1 MPELAALEVL
11 LTVARTGSLNA
22 AAAELG
28 VTQQAVSAR
37 VSALEAQ
44 TGVSL
49 VVRGP
54 RGSELTSTGVVV
66 AEWAERLLKAAAE
79 VDAGIAALREDAH
92 RQLRI
97 SSSLTIAEQLLP
109 GWLVSMQAAARR
121 RGADAPRIVLT
132 ATNSDAVI
140 ERVRGGKA
148 DLGFV
153 EGPSVPRSVRSR
165 IVATDRLT
173 LVVPPD
179 HPLARRSR
187 PIDAAELAA
196 TALVS
201 REPGSGTRE
210 ALRIALVE
218 TLGMGMGM
226 GMGTGAGA
234 GTVTMAAPLIEFST
248 AGGVRQAVLAGAGP
262 AVMSDLAVRD
272 DLAVGRLRAVA
283 VDGVDL
289 RRALKAVWI
298 GERLPPAGPAR
309 DLLTHLSSMRRAAA
323 G

>member
-37 VSALEAQ
+37 ISALETQ

-49 VVRGP
+49 VLRGP
-54 RGSELTSTGVVV
+54 RGSALTSTGVVV
-66 AEWAERLLKAAAE
+66 AEWAERLLEAAAE

-109 GWLVSMQAAARR
+109 GWLVSMQVAARR
-121 RGADAPRIVLT
+121 RGAAAPRIVLT

-140 ERVRGGKA
+140 ERVRSGEA

-165 IVATDRLT
+165 IVAADRLT

-179 HPLARRSR
+179 HPLARRSH
-187 PIDAAELAA
+187 PIDARELAA

-210 ALRIALVE
+210 ALRIALIDV
-218 TLGMGMGM
+218 L
-226 GMGTGAGA
+226 GA
-234 GTVTMAAPLIEFST
+234 GTVVAAPLIEYST

-262 AVMSDLAVRD
+262 AVMSDLAVRE

-283 VDGVDL
+283 VEGVDL

-309 DLLTHLSSMRRAAA
+309 DLLTHLSSMHRAA
-323 G
+323 GG

>member
-1 MPELAALEVL
+1 MPELASLEVL

-37 VSALEAQ
+37 ISALETQ

-121 RGADAPRIVLT
+121 RGAAAPRIVLT

-140 ERVRGGKA
+140 ERVRTGEA

-187 PIDAAELAA
+187 PIDAAELAS
-196 TALVS
+196 TPLVS

-218 TLGMGMGM
+218 TLG
-226 GMGTGAGA
+226 A
-234 GTVTMAAPLIEFST
+234 GTVVAAPLIEFST

-262 AVMSDLAVRD
+262 AVMSDLTVRD

-309 DLLTHLSSMRRAAA
+309 DLLTHLSSMRRAAS

>member
-37 VSALEAQ
+37 ISALETQ

-121 RGADAPRIVLT
+121 RGAAAPRIVLT

-140 ERVRGGKA
+140 ERVRAGEA

-187 PIDAAELAA
+187 AIDAAELAS
-196 TALVS
+196 TPLVS

-218 TLGMGMGM
+218 TLG
-226 GMGTGAGA
+226 A
-234 GTVTMAAPLIEFST
+234 GTVVAAPLIEFST

-262 AVMSDLAVRD
+262 AVMSDLTVRD

-309 DLLTHLSSMRRAAA
+309 DLLTHLSSMRRAAS

>member
-11 LTVARTGSLNA
+11 LTVARTGSFNA
-22 AAAELG
+22 TATELG
-28 VTQQAVSAR
+28 VTQQAISAR
-37 VSALEAQ
+37 ISALEAQ

-54 RGSELTSTGVVV
+54 RGSELTPSGVVV
-66 AEWAERLLKAAAE
+66 AEWAERLLAAAAE
-79 VDAGIAALREDAH
+79 VEAGIAALREDAH

-97 SSSLTIAEQLLP
+97 SASLTIAEQLLP

-121 RGADAPRIVLT
+121 IGATAPHVVLT
-132 ATNSDAVI
+132 ATNSDAVV
-140 ERVRGGKA
+140 ERVRGGEA

-153 EGPSVPRSVRSR
+153 EGPTVPRSVRHR

-179 HPLARRSR
+179 HPFARRTR
-187 PIDAAELAA
+187 PLDAPELAK
-196 TALVS
+196 TPLVT

-210 ALRIALVE
+210 ALRTALIKALDPDAVF
-218 TLGMGMGM
+218 
-226 GMGTGAGA
+226 AD
-234 GTVTMAAPLIEFST
+234 PLIEFST

-272 DLAVGRLRAVA
+272 DLASGRLRAVP

-289 RRALKAVWI
+289 RRALKAVWL
-298 GERLPPAGPAR
+298 GERVPPAGPAR
-309 DLLTHLSSMRRAAA
+309 DLLAHLGHLGHLGHKPAL
-323 G
+323 

>member
-1 MPELAALEVL
+1 MPDLAALEVL
-11 LTVARTGSLNA
+11 LTVARTGSFNA
-22 AAAELG
+22 TAAELG
-28 VTQQAVSAR
+28 VTQQAISAR
-37 VSALEAQ
+37 ISALEAQ

-54 RGSELTSTGVVV
+54 RGSEMTPAGVVV

-92 RQLRI
+92 RHLRI
-97 SSSLTIAEQLLP
+97 SASLTIAEQLLP
-109 GWLVSMQAAARR
+109 GWLVSMQAAARA
-121 RGADAPRIVLT
+121 RGAGAPRIVLT
-132 ATNSDAVI
+132 AANSDAVI
-140 ERVRGGKA
+140 ERVRAGEA

-165 IVATDRLT
+165 VVATDRLT
-173 LVVPPD
+173 LVVPPN

-187 PIDAAELAA
+187 PLDARELAS

-210 ALRIALVE
+210 ALRSALVKA
-218 TLGMGMGM
+218 LGPQ
-226 GMGTGAGA
+226 
-234 GTVTMAAPLIEFST
+234 TVTAAPLIEFSA
-248 AGGVRQAVLAGAGP
+248 AGAVRQAVLAGAGP
-262 AVMSDLAVRD
+262 AVMSDLTVRD
-272 DLAVGRLRAVA
+272 DLAAGRLRAIP

-289 RRALKAVWI
+289 RRALKAVWV

-309 DLLTHLSSMRRAAA
+309 DLLAHLSPARRAAR

>member
-1 MPELAALEVL
+1 MPELASLEVL

-37 VSALEAQ
+37 ISALETQ

-121 RGADAPRIVLT
+121 RGAAAPRIVLT

-140 ERVRGGKA
+140 ERVRAGEA

-187 PIDAAELAA
+187 AIDAAELAS
-196 TALVS
+196 TPLVS

-218 TLGMGMGM
+218 TLG
-226 GMGTGAGA
+226 A
-234 GTVTMAAPLIEFST
+234 GTVVAAPLIEFST

-262 AVMSDLAVRD
+262 AVMSDLTVRD

-309 DLLTHLSSMRRAAA
+309 DLLTHLSSMRRAAS

>member
-11 LTVARTGSLNA
+11 LTVAHTGSFNS

-37 VSALEAQ
+37 ISALETQ

-121 RGADAPRIVLT
+121 RGAVAPRIVLT

-140 ERVRGGKA
+140 ERVRAGEA

-165 IVATDRLT
+165 IVASDRLT

-187 PIDAAELAA
+187 PIDARELAS

-210 ALRIALVE
+210 ALRSALVAV
-218 TLGMGMGM
+218 LG
-226 GMGTGAGA
+226 AH
-234 GTVTMAAPLIEFST
+234 AAVATPLIEYST

-262 AVMSDLAVRD
+262 AVVSDLAVRD
-272 DLAVGRLRAVA
+272 DLAAGRLRAVPIE
-283 VDGVDL
+283 GVDL
-289 RRALKAVWI
+289 RRALKAVWV

-309 DLLTHLSSMRRAAA
+309 DLLTHLSSGRRATP

>member
-37 VSALEAQ
+37 ISALETQ

-121 RGADAPRIVLT
+121 RGAAAPRIVLT

-140 ERVRGGKA
+140 ERVRAGDA

-187 PIDAAELAA
+187 PIDAAELAS
-196 TALVS
+196 TPLVS

-218 TLGMGMGM
+218 TLGV
-226 GMGTGAGA
+226 
-234 GTVTMAAPLIEFST
+234 GTVVAAPLIEFST

-309 DLLTHLSSMRRAAA
+309 DLLTHLSSMRRAAS